1 MRLLTRPP
9 SVLGCLWRRTLC
21 WLAALLFLQA
31 GVALAGP
38 AQPSC
43 PAEPI
48 RVGLYE
54 FGALHSTPR
63 GARQGRGL
71 DRDIV
76 TALQQRSGC
85 SFVFESMARA
95 RIWIEL
101 RAGRLDM
108 TLSALHSDDRAS
120 YSWLLPLM
128 QMQSQVLL
136 PRELLPEAGTRG
148 GFSAHPSW
156 LLGVVRGYQHQ
167 AADQAMV
174 EALKAEQRV
183 LEVVDQPA
191 LFAKLRAGQIQ
202 AMISYPM
209 VYRHYLQAEELQERF
224 VAVHWDAEDKPSP
237 VHLALSKK
245 GFSAEQARSWQRLLD
260 QIRRDGTLER
270 LLQRYM
276 PMAEARGMMLPALT
290 PAEPQP

>member
-9 SVLGCLWRRTLC
+9 SVLGCLWLRALR
-21 WLAALLFLQA
+21 WLAALLSLQA
-31 GVALAGP
+31 GAALAGP

-43 PAEPI
+43 PEQPI

-76 TALQQRSGC
+76 DVLQQRSGC
-85 SFVFESMARA
+85 SFALESMARA
-95 RIWIEL
+95 RIWIEM

-108 TLSALHSDDRAS
+108 TLSALHTDDRAS
-120 YSWLLPLM
+120 FSWLQPLM
-128 QMQSQVLL
+128 QMQSLVLL
-136 PRELLPEAGTRG
+136 PRELLPEASTREA
-148 GFSAHPSW
+148 FVAHPGW
-156 LLGVVRGYQHQ
+156 LLGVVRGYQHR
-167 AADQAMV
+167 APDQAMV
-174 EALKAEQRV
+174 DALRAEQRV

-202 AMISYPM
+202 AMFSYSM

-224 VAVHWDAEDKPSP
+224 VALRWDGEDRPSP
-237 VHLALSKK
+237 VNLALSKK
-245 GFSAEQARSWQRLLD
+245 TFSAEQARRWQRLLE

-270 LLQRYM
+270 LLLRYM
-276 PMAEARGMMLPALT
+276 PMAEARNMLLPAIA